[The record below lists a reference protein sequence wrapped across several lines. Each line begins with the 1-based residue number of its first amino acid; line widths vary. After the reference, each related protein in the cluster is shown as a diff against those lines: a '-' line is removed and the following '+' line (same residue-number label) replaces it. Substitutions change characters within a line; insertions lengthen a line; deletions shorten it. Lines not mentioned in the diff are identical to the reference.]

1 VLACC
6 ALQWLVDLEGKT
18 AAKIPS
24 AHEEGS
30 RLYFGNLAGEASGH
44 YKVTRPTC
52 FQNSLIRQ
60 QRIRLSCGFDD
71 NCAYRGAPAEQ
82 A

>member
-1 VLACC
+1 VLC

-30 RLYFGNLAGEASGH
+30 RLYFGNLAGAGRGN
-44 YKVTRPTC
+44 YMVTGPKCHKPLAFGSSVDVRGVVHC
-52 FQNSLIRQ
+52 R
-60 QRIRLSCGFDD
+60 
-71 NCAYRGAPAEQ
+71 AYRGALAEQ